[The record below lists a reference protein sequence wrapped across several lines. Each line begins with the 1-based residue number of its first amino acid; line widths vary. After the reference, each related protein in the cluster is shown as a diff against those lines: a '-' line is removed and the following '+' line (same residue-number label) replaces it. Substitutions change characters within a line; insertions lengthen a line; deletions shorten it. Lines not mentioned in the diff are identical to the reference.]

1 MTTLEQ
7 VAGWSALIAAVATV
21 IGAVT
26 LMVFFARGGWWG
38 LANDLASI
46 VLMIAMI
53 PVAFAIAAMEDGPA
67 FPGLAAWLV
76 ATIGILS
83 MVLAAGF
90 QVALVTR
97 MRSFQELLPKTL
109 AAGAGVGVWYVLVG
123 LLGFTTLGPPLS
135 VLAILAGLGFIAIG
149 YGFRIGGQR
158 HPAAAI
164 GGAVLF
170 VSSMVFLTWLG
181 VLLVTGIVVIE
192 PFVGTL

>member
-1 MTTLEQ
+1 
-7 VAGWSALIAAVATV
+7 
-21 IGAVT
+21 
-26 LMVFFARGGWWG
+26 
-38 LANDLASI
+38 
-46 VLMIAMI
+46 
-53 PVAFAIAAMEDGPA
+53 
-67 FPGLAAWLV
+67 
-76 ATIGILS
+76 
-83 MVLAAGF
+83 
-90 QVALVTR
+90 
-97 MRSFQELLPKTL
+97 
-109 AAGAGVGVWYVLVG
+109 VLVG

>member
-38 LANDLASI
+38 LANDIASI
-46 VLMIAMI
+46 VLMVAMI
-53 PVAFAIAAMEDGPA
+53 PVAFAVAALEDNPT
-67 FPGLAAWLV
+67 FPGIWLV
-76 ATIGILS
+76 ATIGIAS
-83 MVLAAGF
+83 MVLGAGF

-97 MRSFQELLPKTL
+97 MRSFEALLPKTL
-109 AAGAGVGVWYVLVG
+109 AAGAGVGVWYVLSG
-123 LLGFTTLGPPLS
+123 LLGFPTLGAPLS
-135 VLAILAGLGFIAIG
+135 VLAILSGLGFIAIG
-149 YGFRIGGQR
+149 YGFRLGGQR

-192 PFVGTL
+192 PFAGTL